1 MKLGC
6 ICGSFN
12 RSFDAGVLDLTG
24 FLRRCA
30 NDLRVA
36 GAELQDIHFP
46 QTRPAYLA
54 ALRRVAT
61 DHGLAL
67 IGVGVHND
75 FGLREA
81 TWRQAEIAK
90 VKHWIEVAE
99 QLGAPQVR
107 VFAGHPQGPP
117 AERWPAMI
125 AALREVAEFAAAAGV
140 RLGLENH
147 NHGAFTKTAA
157 DQLRVLDEVGHPAL
171 RLLLD
176 TGNFLDGWP
185 SVERVAPLAAHVHAK
200 YWQADARGAEP
211 SIDYPRLL
219 AILRRAGYAGW
230 LSFEYEAAEA
240 EETGIPRALGY
251 LRALVEAE
259 PPPAGPPAKAR

>member
-12 RSFDAGVLDLTG
+12 RAFDRGEMDLPR
-24 FLRRCA
+24 FLAHCA
-30 NDLRVA
+30 TTLRVA

-46 QTRPAYLA
+46 ETRPAYLA
-54 ALRRVAT
+54 TLRRAAA
-61 DHGLAL
+61 DHGVAL

-75 FGLREA
+75 FGLAEA

-99 QLGAPQVR
+99 ALGAPQVR

-125 AALREVAEFAAAAGV
+125 AALREVADFAAAAGV

-147 NHGAFTKTAA
+147 NHGAFTKTAD
-157 DQLRVLDEVGHPAL
+157 DQLRVLADVAHPAL
-171 RLLLD
+171 RNLLD

-185 SVERVAPLAAHVHAK
+185 SVARTAPLAVHVHAK
-200 YWQADARGAEP
+200 FWQVAPDGAEP
-211 SIDYPRLL
+211 TIDYPALL
-219 AILRRAGYAGW
+219 RILRQHGYAGW
-230 LSFEYEAAEA
+230 VCFEYEAAEDEA
-240 EETGIPRALGY
+240 TGVPRALAY
-251 LRALVEAE
+251 LRRLVETS
-259 PPPAGPPAKAR
+259 G